1 VSLVHAIA
9 GLGLAG
15 LMGQTIVLAGE
26 RPSLV
31 PLQCRLGDGPWRQCE
46 MHVLQVGQQWQLRV
60 NGEQISF
67 SHDGLGNVRMR
78 RGLSGWMP
86 VEARWSPDAS
96 LCWDGVCARGDLP
109 LD

>member
-1 VSLVHAIA
+1 
-9 GLGLAG
+9 
-15 LMGQTIVLAGE
+15 MGQTIVLAGE